1 MATATAHLE
10 THANKR
16 LRAVLL
22 VDGSRQALAERAAD
36 LRSIIEKRLDV
47 AGAIDDLS
55 MPLPSVDADL
65 AIVFGGDGSILRAAR
80 QMGFH
85 QIPVLGVNLG
95 RLGFL
100 ADIQPDDL
108 NEILPQVVAGEFRV
122 VDHLMFECSV
132 HRGGEEQSRT
142 LGLNEATVLA
152 GPPFSM
158 IEVQLYVDANLATTY
173 SCDGLIV
180 STPVGS
186 TAHSLAAGGPI
197 MQKSLQAFVV
207 SPICPHTLTNRPVV
221 DGADHVYEL
230 IVPRP
235 NEGTSLLVDG
245 KLICQVTAEDRIR
258 IERSGASFQLVEV
271 RGRGYYRTLREKL
284 GWGGRLKLNE

>member
-1 MATATAHLE
+1 MSSNTVSR
-10 THANKR
+10 R

-22 VDGSRQALAERAAD
+22 VDGSRQALADRAAD
-36 LRSIIEKRLDV
+36 LRSIIERHVEV
-47 AGAIDDLS
+47 AAAIDDFS
-55 MPLPSVDADL
+55 LPIPDVQADL
-65 AIVFGGDGSILRAAR
+65 AVVFGGDGSILRAAR
-80 QMGFH
+80 QMGFQ

-100 ADIQPDDL
+100 AEIQPEDLDD
-108 NEILPQVVAGEFRV
+108 ILPQIAAGQYAVVK
-122 VDHLMFECSV
+122 HLMFDCTV
-132 HRGGEEQSRT
+132 LRDGREESRT

-158 IEVQLYVDANLATTY
+158 VEIELYVDANLATTY

-197 MQKSLQAFVV
+197 MEKSLQTFVV

-221 DGADHVYEL
+221 DSAERVYEL
-230 IVPRP
+230 VAPHP
-235 NEGTSLLVDG
+235 HEGTSLVLDG
-245 KLICQVTAEDRIR
+245 SLLCRLTAEDRVR
-258 IERSGASFQLVEV
+258 IERSQAVFQLVEV
-271 RGRGYYRTLREKL
+271 TGHTYYGTLREKL
-284 GWGGRLKLNE
+284 GWGGKLQNRTD

>member
-1 MATATAHLE
+1 MTAKSASL
-10 THANKR
+10 APPKQ
-16 LRAVLL
+16 LRAILL
-22 VDGSRQALAERAAD
+22 VDGSRPALSERAAH
-36 LRSIIEKRLDV
+36 LRSIIERHVQV
-47 AGAIDDLS
+47 AAAVEDFS
-55 MPLPSVDADL
+55 QPLPDVQADL
-65 AIVFGGDGSILRAAR
+65 VVVFGGDGSILRAAR
-80 QMGFH
+80 QMGY
-85 QIPVLGVNLG
+85 QQLPVLGVNLG

-100 ADIQPDDL
+100 ADIQPEDLDD
-108 NEILPQVVAGEFRV
+108 ILPQVVAGQYRGV
-122 VDHLMFECSV
+122 RHLMFECSV
-132 HRGGEEQSRT
+132 SRGGREQSRT
-142 LGLNEATVLA
+142 LGLNEAVVLA

-158 IEVQLYVDANLATTY
+158 IEVQLYVDALLATTY

-186 TAHSLAAGGPI
+186 TAYNLAAGGPI
-197 MQKSLQAFVV
+197 MQKSLQTFVV

-230 IVPRP
+230 AVPKP

-245 KLICQVTAEDRIR
+245 KLIAQLNPDDRIR
-258 IERSGASFQLVEV
+258 IERSSAEFQLIEV